1 MIKKKPTKP
10 EGFKNTPHLKSTSYP
25 KSVKDDHESAN
36 DSSNSGSWI
45 PEIDLIPAI
54 CYVLVIFLILLLGS
68 L

>member
-1 MIKKKPTKP
+1 MIKKKSTKP
-10 EGFKNTPHLKSTSYP
+10 EGFKNVPHLKSASYP
-25 KSVKDDHESAN
+25 N